1 MVQQIPRG
9 VQARS
14 RFCSNAWGA
23 ILCALSCV
31 VACAPPES
39 GLSPSSGG
47 SSSSITGDE
56 TQTSGESETGSTD
69 QGELPQDPD
78 ELKRACEDRDET
90 LSLGLTKLRRLTRRQ
105 LNNTL
110 FELLG
115 VAPGAADGLSPDE
128 KLGPFENN
136 AITPITNLLVEQVQE
151 MAKTVAALV
160 SSRRIDLMG
169 CDATTE
175 PNCAPQFVESFGEKV
190 YRRPITAE
198 ESAALLAL
206 FELGKT
212 NADVDHGFALLI
224 QAFVQSPSFLYHVD
238 VPANGLAAGTV
249 QQVGLHT
256 LASRLSY
263 FLWNSMPDDILFALA
278 QDGSLAD
285 RAVLEAQVARMLS
298 DERAQAVIGLFHE
311 QWLGIA
317 GLEEK
322 TKDTDIYPTW
332 GPELAASML
341 AELGRFTS
349 YVMRDG
355 DGLLRTLLTA
365 NFTLPD
371 ENLLALYG
379 ASPPPGFSVGDVVT
393 VPHRSGVLTQ
403 PAFLTKNAHFDRT
416 SVVHRGLVVRRNVL
430 CQTVDPPP
438 NNVSTALPEA
448 TQVSTTRELLELHLE
463 SPSCAKCHQAIDPLG
478 YAFEHYDPIGAYRV
492 TDGLGAIDASGE
504 FVKTGEDLQGSYAD
518 ATEMLAMMAQADEV
532 ERCVAN
538 QWFRFALAR
547 MESLDDACSLVQLHE
562 EFQLSGGNVRDL
574 IIQLALS
581 APFLNVRSTNEVSP

>member
-1 MVQQIPRG
+1 M
-9 VQARS
+9 
-14 RFCSNAWGA
+14 
-23 ILCALSCV
+23 
-31 VACAPPES
+31 
-39 GLSPSSGG
+39 
-47 SSSSITGDE
+47 TGDE

-69 QGELPQDPD
+69 QGEVPQDPD
-78 ELKRACEDRDET
+78 ELKRACEERDQT

-110 FELLG
+110 FSLLG
-115 VAPGAADGLSPDE
+115 VAPGAADGLAPDE

-136 AITPITNLLVEQVQE
+136 AITPITDLLVEQIQE
-151 MAKTVAALV
+151 MAQSVATEL
-160 SSRRIDLMG
+160 SSRRTEIMG
-169 CDATTE
+169 CDATIDLT
-175 PNCAPQFVESFGEKV
+175 CAQRFVESFGEKAF
-190 YRRPITAE
+190 RRPITEE
-198 ESAALLAL
+198 ESAALLAI
-206 FELGKT
+206 FELGQA
-212 NADVDHGFALLI
+212 NANADHGFALLI

-238 VPANGLAAGTV
+238 VPANGVATSTV
-249 QQVGLHT
+249 QRVGLHT

-263 FLWNSMPDDILFALA
+263 FLWNSMPDDTLFALA

-285 RAVLEAQVARMLS
+285 EAVVEAQVARMLS
-298 DERAQAVIGLFHE
+298 DERAQSVIGLFHE
-311 QWLGIA
+311 QWLGVA

-322 TKDTDIYPTW
+322 TKDADTYPVW

-341 AELGRFTS
+341 DELKRFTS
-349 YVMRDG
+349 YVVRDG

-379 ASPPPGFSVGDVVT
+379 VTPPPGFSVGDVVP
-393 VPHRSGVLTQ
+393 VPNRSGVLTQ

-492 TDGLGAIDASGE
+492 TDGLGVIDASGE
-504 FVKTGEDLQGSYAD
+504 FVKTGKDLQGSYAD
-518 ATEMLAMMAQADEV
+518 AAEMLAMMAQADEV
-532 ERCVAN
+532 ERCVAD

-547 MESLDDACSLVQLHE
+547 MESLDDACSLVELHE
-562 EFQLSGGNVRDL
+562 KFQLSGGNLRDL
-574 IIQLALS
+574 IIRLALS